1 MRLLPLISTIALLS
15 MGSTLSLVTSASAD
29 ETKYKSRQKP
39 PPPNEPNQP
48 AYKRPPNQPQRPPDP
63 PRPPAER
70 PPSKEHPIKPPP
82 PPRRPD
88 VPQPPPPPP
97 PHGRPHDPWCP
108 PPPPCDRGWNDGIVI
123 DPIERNPIEEPI
135 VVPIQLDFKTLLL
148 QRVRMMEI
156 DGFEGEVV
164 VGYNGQV
171 EFDRRGG
178 FETQHEI
185 GVVSQ
190 AFTGWA
196 IYRLIESDRLSLTT
210 RIGQLFADV
219 PEDKRFITI
228 EQLLRHTSGL
238 GNTYAGEGETERN
251 VAVRKLLAQPLA
263 TGDAFNYSDDGY
275 VVLAAVVESVTSLD
289 YAQFL
294 RESGVVSPDMRN
306 TGELD
311 NLDWGV
317 RGTGGMLSTAR
328 DLFVWTSH
336 FLVSDERPEITQP
349 RAWTEDGVG
358 LAYGWIRTGD
368 APQLLQTSAAMENGQ
383 NVAIVVYPHSTIL
396 VVTSDR
402 FNGDVP
408 WSERAAN
415 ELEPV
420 MRTWNPYDPPRWK
433 LVDGEVVG
441 QVYFPSN

>member
-1 MRLLPLISTIALLS
+1 MRLLPLISVIALLS
-15 MGSTLSLVTSASAD
+15 MSSTLSTPSASAD
-29 ETKYKSRQKP
+29 EKYKSRPKP
-39 PPPNEPNQP
+39 PSEPEKP
-48 AYKRPPNQPQRPPDP
+48 AYKRPPDQPQRPPDP

-70 PPSKEHPIKPPP
+70 PPDKYHPEKKPPE
-82 PPRRPD
+82 PRRPHD
-88 VPQPPPPPP
+88 PELPPPPPP
-97 PHGRPHDPWCP
+97 QPYPQPYPQPHPQPCPRPYPEPYPQPCPHPIPEPYP
-108 PPPPCDRGWNDGIVI
+108 PPPIP
-123 DPIERNPIEEPI
+123 EPI
-135 VVPIQLDFKTLLL
+135 VLPIQLDLRTLLL
-148 QRVRMMEI
+148 QRVRMMES
-156 DGFEGEVV
+156 DGFEGEVM
-164 VGYNGQV
+164 VGYHGEV

-190 AFTGWA
+190 AFTAWG

-219 PEDKRFITI
+219 PDDKRFITI

-238 GNTYAGEGETERN
+238 GNTYAGEGETDRN

-263 TGDAFNYSDDGY
+263 TGDAFHYSDDGY
-275 VVLAAVVESVTSLD
+275 VVLAAVIESVTSLD
-289 YAQFL
+289 YAEFL
-294 RESGVVSPDMRN
+294 RESTVVSPDMTR

-328 DLFVWTSH
+328 DLFVWTAR
-336 FLVSDERPEITQP
+336 FLDSRERPEITQP
-349 RAWTEDGVG
+349 RAWTEEGVG
-358 LAYGWIRTGD
+358 LGYGWIRTGE

-383 NVAIVVYPHSTIL
+383 NVVIVVYPHGTIL

-408 WSERAAN
+408 WSERVAN

-433 LVDGEVVG
+433 VADGQIVKYG
-441 QVYFPSN
+441 PN